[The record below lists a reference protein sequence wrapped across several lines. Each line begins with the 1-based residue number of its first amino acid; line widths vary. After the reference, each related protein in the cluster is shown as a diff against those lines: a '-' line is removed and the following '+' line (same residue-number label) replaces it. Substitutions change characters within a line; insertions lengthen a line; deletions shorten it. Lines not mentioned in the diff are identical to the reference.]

1 LPHPSRPPASG
12 KKIWGHTIPVETGH
26 ELLELAARHDI
37 LIEEDSP
44 YRMVS
49 PFLTHVPRL
58 PGASLGAQ
66 NEGGLLLRERHEGD
80 PPETGPVLSR
90 KE

>member
-1 LPHPSRPPASG
+1 MPHPFRPPASG
-12 KKIWGHTIPVETGH
+12 KKIRGYTIPVETGH

-44 YRMVS
+44 YRMGQ
-49 PFLTHVPRL
+49 PVPH
-58 PGASLGAQ
+58 AYS
-66 NEGGLLLRERHEGD
+66 EGGLLLRERHEVD